1 MGSITS
7 DQLIDLFAERHNGSP
22 VNASSAWLC
31 EVRRQYSTLDF
42 DPIQAHQAWL
52 RDAPSWF
59 GASSLNQIS
68 GLGAFPVIEACM
80 GVNHFIDNLV
90 QQHGIRGIQVLEHD
104 YTYYW
109 RLDPDLVPSQPGNLE
124 PGRPLL
130 ISMPFAGYYDTHPR
144 MQEILDECVQKNIP
158 VHVDSAWLTAA
169 RDIVFDYDHPA
180 IHSVAMSLSKGMD
193 LWWNRIG
200 IRWSRQP
207 NPQDSITIFNQF
219 KMIPASLMH
228 IGLYHIHRVP
238 PDHLWNLYNQR
249 YNDICK
255 TLYLRPTR
263 FVHVA
268 QSMDRTK
275 LFGLK
280 NLLEQ
285 FR

>member
-7 DQLIDLFAERHNGSP
+7 NQLIDLFAERTQGSP

-31 EVRRQYSTLDF
+31 EVRKQYSTQDL
-42 DPIQAHQAWL
+42 DPIEVHRTWL

-59 GASSLNQIS
+59 RYSLLNQIS
-68 GLGAFPVIEACM
+68 GLNAFPVIEACM
-80 GVNHFIDNLV
+80 GVNHFIDNLL
-90 QQHGIRGIQVLEHD
+90 QQHTIRGIQVLAHD

-109 RLDPDLVPSQPGNLE
+109 RLDPELVPSQPGNLE

-130 ISMPFAGYYDTHPR
+130 ISMPFAGYYDIHPR

-169 RDIVFDYDHPA
+169 RDIVFDYNHPA
-180 IHSVAMSLSKGMD
+180 IQSVAMSLSKGMD

-200 IRWSRQP
+200 IRWSRQQ

-228 IGLYHIHRVP
+228 IGLHHIHRVP

-249 YNDICK
+249 YNEICK